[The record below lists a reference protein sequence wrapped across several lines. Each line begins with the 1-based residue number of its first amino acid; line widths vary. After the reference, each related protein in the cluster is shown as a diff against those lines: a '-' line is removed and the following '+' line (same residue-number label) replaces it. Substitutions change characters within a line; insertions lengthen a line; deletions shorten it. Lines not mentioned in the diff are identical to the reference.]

1 MSLFQGVSVVD
12 ITNSVTSFDVFQ
24 ACFILKNSYR
34 SFPKGSIHLITVGGG
49 NILDKELVA
58 VKANGHYF
66 VGENDGRF
74 SLLLDDVMASGAD
87 VEAGV
92 VECKHRMGPMAEA
105 DYYCRG
111 IASILNEDELPPANL
126 VKSGADRA
134 VVMVDKI
141 IGRVV
146 YIDSYGNAITN
157 ISQRDFM
164 KVYGL
169 IMESGCTDE
178 EQMPDFV
185 VYVGGPHLKFDE
197 ISDGYHSVSPADEV
211 AFFNSL
217 GLLELAVNRGNFASL
232 EGVDTTTEV
241 MVKFG

>member
-1 MSLFQGVSVVD
+1 
-12 ITNSVTSFDVFQ
+12 
-24 ACFILKNSYR
+24 
-34 SFPKGSIHLITVGGG
+34 
-49 NILDKELVA
+49 
-58 VKANGHYF
+58 
-66 VGENDGRF
+66 
-74 SLLLDDVMASGAD
+74 
-87 VEAGV
+87 
-92 VECKHRMGPMAEA
+92 
-105 DYYCRG
+105 
-111 IASILNEDELPPANL
+111 
-126 VKSGADRA
+126 
-134 VVMVDKI
+134 
-141 IGRVV
+141 
-146 YIDSYGNAITN
+146 
-157 ISQRDFM
+157 M